1 MEAFKGR
8 LLPDGNRKCRVKP
21 KAGLTARQICRAGRK
36 LELSEPMVVR
46 RTAKDHQPKVT
57 PGIDSEKRVCCPTY
71 L

>member
-8 LLPDGNRKCRVKP
+8 LLPDGNRKRRVKP
-21 KAGLTARQICRAGRK
+21 QAGFTVRQISRTVGK
-36 LELSEPMVVR
+36 PELSEPTVVS
-46 RTAKDHQPKVT
+46 RTAEDHQPKVT